1 MVLFVASLA
10 NVSWQGINPPGAG
23 GNPLVYPAT
32 TLATLADWPP
42 RVLLLFPHGA
52 RVSPSRWIPA
62 GQTQTPLEL
71 QAIVLVLIPQLARI
85 MKRQEHSRI
94 SLLAGSGTEAL
105 SDFEHEGEER
115 RAAVRVC
122 LASRCVQCSVALR

>member
-1 MVLFVASLA
+1 MVLFVTSLA

-42 RVLLLFPHGA
+42 ESCCSFPAGPA
-52 RVSPSRWIPA
+52 SLPSRWIPA
-62 GQTQTPLEL
+62 AQTQTPLEL

-94 SLLAGSGTEAL
+94 SLLAGSGIEAL
-105 SDFEHEGEER
+105 SDFEHEGKMTRGEQQCESVLR
-115 RAAVRVC
+115 RGV
-122 LASRCVQCSVALR
+122 SSIQ